1 MPPPLP
7 DASVE
12 AGRGCKTK
20 HTDRVCGSRTLHVTA
35 PSQHFLPPEGASG
48 AGVGAV
54 AAGAEDEV
62 SGPGSVD
69 ADVGAEQEQAE
80 GMTAPVAV
88 HQPAPMV
95 AAECSLGPAAGPR
108 SSASPT
114 ATETW
119 SSSSGGPEPT
129 KSTRRSTTLTQCV
142 GTAADPT
149 SGLPPNRG

>member
-54 AAGAEDEV
+54 AAGVEDEV

-88 HQPAPMV
+88 HQ
-95 AAECSLGPAAGPR
+95 L
-108 SSASPT
+108 SAD
-114 ATETW
+114 
-119 SSSSGGPEPT
+119 GG
-129 KSTRRSTTLTQCV
+129 RRV
-142 GTAADPT
+142 FVRT
-149 SGLPPNRG
+149 SGRTQILGIAYSDRDLVEFLRRAGTDEAHSSLDDPDTVRWHGGRPHEWLTA